1 VNPKHRRNK
10 NYINYNILKRR
21 VVKIMKERWE
31 YKSIDILE
39 KDWQIEANKLGREGW
54 EIIKIPDTKG
64 AYITLYFKR
73 RLP

>member
-1 VNPKHRRNK
+1 
-10 NYINYNILKRR
+10 
-21 VVKIMKERWE
+21 MKERWE